1 MSTLLTKEQIKDIRH
16 MQKNL
21 DLRVR
26 EANNIDLETD
36 LTLEKYL
43 ALKTELFEF
52 ANQVEAFKYWKK
64 NKGKANILEEACD
77 VLHFI
82 FSLAI
87 DKDIELNQEDVLHEG
102 YNADEYDMNEVI
114 GIMDA
119 MISDCFIEKEWEALN
134 GVLTFL
140 CIALDKCNFSAE
152 DIYKDYVKK
161 NKVNHQRQDN
171 NY

>member
-77 VLHFI
+77 TLHFI

-87 DKDIELNQEDVLHEG
+87 DKDIEFNQEDVLHEG

-152 DIYKDYVKK
+152 DIYKAYIDK
-161 NKVNHQRQDN
+161 NKENHKRQDN